1 MAKRMAPVTWMYWIF
16 PHWLATKFLCDALF
30 SMNGCLFVL
39 EQGPTEQWPNVKMK
53 CFCVCLHCMFPPKIG
68 RNAKISWHKIF
79 HSNTFFGIHLHIKNV
94 NKCKL
99 VNNLFF
105 FIVLAINSPPFL
117 LSNFPAPHFSR
128 ETLFPC
134 LWRFSFPQTFVKCPK
149 AHKKAQAFSSKCV
162 FSSNKSAAPFS
173 FIPNFI
179 FHYLCHSRPLFSPR
193 MAQMCATPLPPQSIQ
208 YPMCCSPHLGPRPPF
223 SFCEAETFSAV
234 PKT

>member
-1 MAKRMAPVTWMYWIF
+1 
-16 PHWLATKFLCDALF
+16 
-30 SMNGCLFVL
+30 MNGYFVCFRTRTSG
-39 EQGPTEQWPNVKMK
+39 EPNVKMK

-134 LWRFSFPQTFVKCPK
+134 LWRFSFPQTFVKCPEAEK
-149 AHKKAQAFSSKCV
+149 APAFSSKCV

-173 FIPNFI
+173 FIPISFSI
-179 FHYLCHSRPLFSPR
+179 ICAIPGLYFSPR
-193 MAQMCATPLPPQSIQ
+193 MAQMCATPLPLQSIQ

-223 SFCEAETFSAV
+223 PFWEAETFSAV